1 MKKTVLSMLLI
12 GALLT
17 FNRGLRG
24 ADAKAGSVLLR
35 SPATA
40 TLKVLGNSTLHKWE
54 ADATRLDISGS
65 LLPVKGSL
73 LDQLK
78 AGALQSL
85 TVSVAVEGLKS
96 TESVSMDHNMFK
108 ALDSTHFAGIQF
120 LLKSY
125 AVQGAT
131 VTAQGSLTIHGV
143 AKPIELK
150 GLLSSRE
157 NKVSVSGSY
166 DLLMS
171 DYGVKPPVMMLGTV
185 RVADKVT
192 ITYDYDLGQAKP

>member
-1 MKKTVLSMLLI
+1 MKKSLGCGLAI
-12 GALLT
+12 GAFLL
-17 FNRGLRG
+17 FNAGLFG
-24 ADAKAGSVLLR
+24 ADTKTAAVTLR

-40 TLKVLGNSTLHKWE
+40 ALKVLGDSSLHKWE
-54 ADATRLDISGS
+54 AKATQLDISGG
-65 LLPVKGSL
+65 LLPAKGSL
-73 LDQLK
+73 LEQLK

-96 TESVSMDHNMFK
+96 TEGAGMDHNLFK
-108 ALDSTHFAGIQF
+108 AMDSAHFAGIQF
-120 LLKSY
+120 QLKSY

-143 AKPIELK
+143 TKAIELK
-150 GLLSSRE
+150 GFLNSRD

-166 DLLMS
+166 DLKMS
-171 DYGVKPPVMMLGTV
+171 DYSVKPPVMMLGTV